1 MKDIFMATFSSDT
14 LTLAYDHFAGEGRPV
29 ILIHGFTSNRHENW
43 RRLGWYGAFERKRM
57 QFAALDCRGHGE
69 SAKPHDPSA
78 YRREAMVGD
87 IVALLDHL
95 GSERADLVGFS
106 MGARIALAAGLA
118 HPKRFPMVALGGIG
132 AKLFE
137 PRLPGNPMAE
147 AMEADDPETI
157 ANPLLR
163 SFRRF
168 ADEQGEDRLALAAL
182 TRAADPPFTRDEV
195 AALSVPTLVIAGSR
209 DDLAGSPQELA
220 SVIPGARAVTL
231 PGCDHFSAIPHALF
245 KAAVFDFLDGVL
257 E

>member
-1 MKDIFMATFSSDT
+1 MATFQSSG
-14 LTLAYDHFAGEGRPV
+14 LTLAYDHLPGEGRPV
-29 ILIHGFTSNRHENW
+29 ILLHGFTSNRQENW
-43 RRLGWYGAFERKRM
+43 RRLGWYGAFERRRM
-57 QFAALDCRGHGE
+57 QMAAFDARGHGE

-78 YRREAMVGD
+78 YTRAAMVGD

-106 MGARIALAAGLA
+106 MGARLALAAGLA
-118 HPKRFPMVALGGIG
+118 HPKRFPMVVLGGMG
-132 AKLFE
+132 DKLFE
-137 PRLPGNPMAE
+137 PRPLGNPMAE
-147 AMEADDPETI
+147 AMEATDPETI
-157 ANPLLR
+157 ADPLLK

-182 TRAADPPFTRDEV
+182 TRAQDPPFTREEV
-195 AALSVPTLVIAGSR
+195 ASLSVSTLVVAGSR
-209 DDLAGSPQELA
+209 DELAGDPRMLA
-220 SVIPGARAVTL
+220 ALIPGAKAVTL